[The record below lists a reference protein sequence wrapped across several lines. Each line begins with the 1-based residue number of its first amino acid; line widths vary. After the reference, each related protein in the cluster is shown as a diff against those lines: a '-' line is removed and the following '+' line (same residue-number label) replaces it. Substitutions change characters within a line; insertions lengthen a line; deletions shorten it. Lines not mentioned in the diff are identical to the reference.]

1 MGRIQ
6 LLDCTLRDGGYVND
20 WNFGHN
26 NLISIFERL
35 VNARIDIVEVGFI
48 DDRRKFDINRS
59 ILPDTR
65 SFEEV
70 YGKCNHKDTMVV
82 GMIDYGTCSLSNLQP
97 CNESIL
103 DGIRVIFKKDKRK
116 EAVEYCAK
124 VKALGYK
131 VFVQLVSI
139 TSYNDEELQ
148 DLIKLANDIEPYA
161 VSMVDTYGLL
171 QKDSLL
177 HYFHML
183 DEGLKENISLGYHS
197 HNNFQ
202 RAFANCQEM
211 LLCNT
216 QRDVLVDATV
226 YGMGKSAGNCPIELL
241 AMHLNDYYNKNYDI
255 SQILEALDCN
265 IMNIYRTK
273 PWGYNMFFYMA
284 AFNSC
289 HPSYVSYLM
298 DKETLSVRQIN
309 EILSELAKNEDK
321 LLMYDEQFIKQL
333 YDNYKKIITDISDKS
348 YNNLKKDLYNQN
360 IIIKN
365 AGVKQDIMVKS
376 DVDDNSAVI
385 SVDNRTCKGAVIWVN
400 SMADKSDQ
408 PDEYVFISDSKSY
421 VNLATQLSYRADTV
435 KIITLSDVTPNN
447 GDHFDYVFDKEE
459 FKNITGS
466 DEAGDNSLN
475 ILKSILGKCGFII

>member
-48 DDRRKFDINRS
+48 DERRKFDINRS

-177 HYFHML
+177 HYFYML

-216 QRDVLVDATV
+216 KRDVLVDATV

-255 SQILEALDCN
+255 SQILEALNCN
-265 IMNIYRTK
+265 IMDIYRTK

-298 DKETLSVRQIN
+298 DKENLSIRQIN
-309 EILSELAKNEDK
+309 EILSELAKSEDK
-321 LLMYDEQFIKQL
+321 QLMYDE
-333 YDNYKKIITDISDKS
+333 
-348 YNNLKKDLYNQN
+348 
-360 IIIKN
+360 
-365 AGVKQDIMVKS
+365 
-376 DVDDNSAVI
+376 
-385 SVDNRTCKGAVIWVN
+385 
-400 SMADKSDQ
+400 
-408 PDEYVFISDSKSY
+408 
-421 VNLATQLSYRADTV
+421 
-435 KIITLSDVTPNN
+435 
-447 GDHFDYVFDKEE
+447 
-459 FKNITGS
+459 
-466 DEAGDNSLN
+466 
-475 ILKSILGKCGFII
+475 